1 MSPRER
7 VITFRPD
14 NDIFEAMTSLRD
26 RDGVPFSQQIRR
38 GLRMWLESKGVL
50 QMPRKRKAVR
60 KRSGTGE
67 SSK

>member
-26 RDGVPFSQQIRR
+26 RDGVPFSEQIRR
-38 GLRMWLESKGVL
+38 ALRTWLDSKGVM
-50 QMPRKRKAVR
+50 QWPRKRGTAL
-60 KRSGTGE
+60 KRRSTQKG
-67 SSK
+67 SK